1 MAVGDNVQ
9 VVPPSV
15 SQPEHVARVASP
27 KVSRREREVLDALG
41 ERLTN
46 AEIAE
51 RLFVSVRTV
60 ETHVSSLL
68 RKLGVTSR
76 RELAAMAPAHRDPVA
91 RTPRPLPAT
100 LASLVGREGE
110 VLKAL
115 RLLEG
120 ASLVTLTGPAGVGK
134 TRLAIEVAR
143 RLTDA
148 TVVVFVDLA
157 VCTDDAS
164 TISAWL
170 TALDQSAALSLAGRS
185 GLLQR
190 LAEQAPLITLLD
202 NCEHIVE
209 AIVPLALEAF
219 QVAPSLRILATSR
232 ESLAIPGERVVPID
246 PLDPQAAAQLFAERA
261 SEDGSS
267 DADVGSDAVIDS
279 ICARLDRL
287 PLAIEL
293 AAAQVGALSPEQIDA
308 RLGDRFEL
316 LRVPTRG
323 RAPRHAGL
331 ETALAWSYDLL
342 DPRERILLDRLSV
355 FRGWFDVDAVEAV
368 ATGPP
373 VERPAVVDLMVRLVR
388 KSLVVSDRA
397 GDRRRYRLL
406 ETMREYGSRR
416 LEEADESARWRQRHL
431 DWILDFLERAI
442 AGLHSDEQAQWAI
455 QLDEQM
461 ANIESA
467 LDWSLHEPVQAARAL
482 RAVHGLQNYW
492 LVGGVRRSSGLRW
505 LRATAEAAVGLGAP
519 TRTAALADA
528 VLLLAL
534 DDIET
539 AAALLPEAR
548 AVAGNDPLAHAYAVL
563 AQAVVTV
570 QQGTGDAEGDSMS
583 AASVIAESDPRHWWA
598 IGMAGFAL
606 GQRGL
611 YADAARVL
619 RDASSGFRQLGDDH
633 LADGAFSYIADLLLA
648 DGDIAGAKQA
658 ADLAL
663 ANALRFDCAS
673 CESLAEASIALL
685 DQRPQRRLAH
695 ARRALL
701 LADRIH
707 ETWSILAALDV
718 VAAALADAGRPADAL
733 VVALAAQRH
742 REATAFA
749 PVLPMRARE
758 RDRAVETARSALDD
772 THAISLQER
781 ARTLS
786 FRATIDLA
794 LAGAS

>member
-1 MAVGDNVQ
+1 MVGDNVR

-15 SQPEHVARVASP
+15 SQPEHVARVVSP
-27 KVSRREREVLDALG
+27 KLSRREQEVLDALG

-60 ETHVSSLL
+60 ESHVSSLL

-76 RELAAMAPAHRDPVA
+76 RQLAARAPAYRDPVA
-91 RTPRPLPAT
+91 RTPMRLPAT
-100 LASLVGREGE
+100 LASLVGREGDVRR
-110 VLKAL
+110 VLG
-115 RLLEG
+115 LLED

-134 TRLAIEVAR
+134 TRLAIEVAT
-143 RLTDA
+143 RLRDA

-157 VCTDDAS
+157 VCADEAS
-164 TISAWL
+164 AISAWL
-170 TALDQSAALSLAGRS
+170 TALDSSAAASVAGRG

-190 LAEQAPLITLLD
+190 LAEEAPLITLLD
-202 NCEHIVE
+202 NCEHIIDT
-209 AIVPLALEAF
+209 IVPLILEVMRA
-219 QVAPSLRILATSR
+219 APSSRILATSR
-232 ESLAIPGERVVPID
+232 ESLAIPGERVVTVD
-246 PLDPQAAAQLFAERA
+246 PLDPHAAAQLFAERA

-279 ICARLDRL
+279 ICTRLDRL

-293 AAAQVGALSPEQIDA
+293 AAAQAGALSPAQIDA

-355 FRGWFDVDAVEAV
+355 FRGWFDVDAVESV

-373 VERPAVVDLMVRLVR
+373 VEHAAVVDLMVRLVR

-406 ETMREYGSRR
+406 ETMRTYGSRR
-416 LEEADESARWRQRHL
+416 LDDADESARWRQRHL

-442 AGLHSDEQAQWAI
+442 AGLHSDEQARWAT
-455 QLDEQM
+455 QLDEQL

-467 LDWSLHEPVQAARAL
+467 LDWSLHEPAQAARAL

-505 LRATAEAAVGLGAP
+505 LRATAEAAVGLDAR
-519 TRTAALADA
+519 TRTGALADA

-539 AAALLPEAR
+539 AAALLPETR
-548 AVAGNDPLAHAYAVL
+548 AVAGNDPLAQAYARL

-570 QQGTGDAEGDSMS
+570 HRGRGDAEGDAMS
-583 AASVIAESDPRHWWA
+583 AAAVIARTDPRHWWA

-611 YADAARVL
+611 YADAAKVL
-619 RDASSGFRQLGDDH
+619 RDASDGFRQLGDDH

-648 DGDIAGAKQA
+648 AGDVAGATQA
-658 ADLAL
+658 AEVAL

-685 DQRPQRRLAH
+685 DRQPHRRLAH

-733 VVALAAQRH
+733 VVASAARRH
-742 REATAFA
+742 REATSFA
-749 PVLPMRARE
+749 PVLPMRAGE
-758 RDRAVETARSALDD
+758 RDRAMETARRALDD
-772 THAISLQER
+772 TQAVSLHEQAR
-781 ARTLS
+781 ALS
-786 FRATIDLA
+786 LRATVDLA
-794 LAGAS
+794 LADAS